1 MKYRALQDLAYRDD
15 KDGWLVV
22 KAGEE
27 FKLPKHVN
35 IPQAIQ
41 KGYIEEIEVK
51 NED

>member
-15 KDGWLVV
+15 KGGWLVV
-22 KAGEE
+22 KGGDK
-27 FKLPKHVN
+27 FTPPKHVN